1 MRATMARPHTTLS
14 RRPARAFAAG
24 DAAGQHA
31 QEPPEVADAPA
42 ARIAVVIPCYR
53 VSRQVLGVI
62 GRIGAE
68 CWRIYV
74 VDDACP
80 EGSGDLVAARCA
92 DPRVQVIRH
101 RKNLGVGA
109 AVMSGYRAALSDGAQ
124 VIVKI
129 DGDGQ
134 MAPEL
139 LPGFVAP
146 ILDGQADYCKGNRF
160 YELDHIDRMPIVR
173 KLGNAALSIMAK
185 FSGGY
190 WDIFD
195 PANGYTAIHASVA
208 RRLPFDKISQRYF
221 FETDML
227 FRLNTFRAVVVDI
240 PMDATY
246 GDETSSLK
254 VFRIFPEFLY
264 KNLRNG
270 AKRIFYN
277 YFLRD
282 FSIASLELV
291 VGLAMLAFGTIYGSV
306 HWIWSARAGV
316 ATPPGTVMLAALP
329 VLVGVQLLL
338 AFIGYDI
345 ASVPRRAIHPALARR
360 EQVTLSDPSTS
371 ERDAR

>member
-1 MRATMARPHTTLS
+1 MI
-14 RRPARAFAAG
+14 
-24 DAAGQHA
+24 
-31 QEPPEVADAPA
+31 
-42 ARIAVVIPCYR
+42 ARIGC
-53 VSRQVLGVI
+53 
-62 GRIGAE
+62 E

-80 EGSGDLVAARCA
+80 EGSGDLVEARCS
-92 DPRVQVIRH
+92 DPRVRVIRH

-109 AVMSGYRAALSDGAQ
+109 AVMSGYRAAVSDGAQ

-160 YELDHIDRMPIVR
+160 YELDHLDRMPLVR
-173 KLGNAALSIMAK
+173 KLGNAALSFMAK
-185 FSGGY
+185 LSAGY

-195 PANGYTAIHASVA
+195 PANGFTAIHAAVA

-227 FRLNTFRAVVVDI
+227 FRLNTIRAVVVDI

-254 VFRIFPEFLY
+254 VSRVFAEFLY

-270 AKRIFYN
+270 AKRVFYN

-282 FSIASLELV
+282 FTIASLELV
-291 VGLAMLAFGTIYGSV
+291 VGLVFLCVRPDLRIRALDLVGPGGCRDCAGHRHARSLAGTRRCAVAAGFRRLRHRV
-306 HWIWSARAGV
+306 GPEAAHPPCPRAARGN
-316 ATPPGTVMLAALP
+316 GTVGP
-329 VLVGVQLLL
+329 DE
-338 AFIGYDI
+338 Y
-345 ASVPRRAIHPALARR
+345 RR
-360 EQVTLSDPSTS
+360 
-371 ERDAR
+371 